1 MANLK
6 EIRNR
11 IASVR
16 STQKITSAMKMV
28 SAAKL
33 RRTQNKIINLRPY
46 ANHLSYI
53 LSNLLISKN
62 EDQQHPLEEVRNPER
77 ILIILIT
84 SNKGLCGGFNN
95 AVIKETERTLLNVYR
110 QQHQQKNV
118 SFLCIGKKAADYV
131 QKKKYP
137 LIGIHSDLT
146 DNCTFENVSLLAE
159 EIMQKFISKEYDKVE
174 VIFNRFKNAA
184 TQVLTNQTFLPL
196 TYEIKKDNKQKIDFI
211 FEPKKEEIYN
221 QMIPLFIKVTLYRF
235 ILNSVVSEH
244 GARMTAMHQATENA
258 KDLIKDLNLT
268 YNKVRQAAITNALIE
283 MVSGAESLKNS

>member
-46 ANHLSYI
+46 ANNLSFI
-53 LSNLLISKN
+53 LTNLLLSKSEN
-62 EDQQHPLEEVRNPER
+62 QLHPLEEIRNPER
-77 ILIILIT
+77 ILIIIIT

-95 AVIKETERTLLNVYR
+95 AVLKETERTLMHKYL

-118 SFLCIGKKAADYV
+118 QFICIGKKATDYV
-131 QKKKYP
+131 QKKKYR
-137 LIGIHSDLT
+137 LRGVYNDLT
-146 DNCTFENVSLLAE
+146 ENCSLENVNRLAE
-159 EIMQKFISKEYDKVE
+159 EIMLQFIAKEFDKVDI
-174 VIFNRFKNAA
+174 IFNRFKNAA
-184 TQVLTNQTFLPL
+184 TQVLSNQTFLPL
-196 TYEIKKDNKQKIDFI
+196 SFEVQKEDNLQHIDYI
-211 FEPKKEEIYN
+211 FEPQKEEIYR
-221 QMIPLFIKVTLYRF
+221 QIIPLFIKITLYRC

-258 KDLIKDLNLT
+258 KELIKELNLT

-283 MVSGAESLKNS
+283 MVSGAESLKN

>member
-6 EIRNR
+6 EIRIR

-33 RRTQNKIINLRPY
+33 RRTQNRIINLRPY
-46 ANHLSYI
+46 ANHLSDI
-53 LSNLLISKN
+53 LNHLLISKN
-62 EDQQHPLEEVRNPER
+62 EEQTDPFEEVRNPER
-77 ILIILIT
+77 VLIILIT

-95 AVIKETERTLLNVYR
+95 AVTKEAERTLLNVYR

-118 SFLCIGKKAADYV
+118 QFICIGKKATDYV

-137 LIGIHSDLT
+137 LIGIHNELT
-146 DNCTFENVSLLAE
+146 ENCSLENVNRLAE
-159 EIMQKFISKEYDKVE
+159 DIMQKFISKEIDKVDI
-174 VIFNRFKNAA
+174 IFNQFKNAA
-184 TQVLTNQTFLPL
+184 TQVLVNQTFLPL
-196 TYEIKKDNKQKIDFI
+196 IHEIKEDNLQNIDYI
-211 FEPKKEEIYN
+211 FEPQKEEIYH
-221 QMIPLFIKVTLYRF
+221 QMIPLYIKISLYRCV
-235 ILNSVVSEH
+235 LNSVVSEH

-258 KDLIKDLNLT
+258 KDLIKELNLT

-283 MVSGAESLKNS
+283 MVSGAESLKKN